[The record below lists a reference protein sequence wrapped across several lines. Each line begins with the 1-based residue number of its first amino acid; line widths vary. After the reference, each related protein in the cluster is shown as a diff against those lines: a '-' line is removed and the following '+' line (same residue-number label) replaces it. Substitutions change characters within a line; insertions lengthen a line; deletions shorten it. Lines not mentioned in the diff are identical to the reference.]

1 MTQKLFG
8 TDGVRAQVGVEP
20 MTPQTIM
27 RLAHA
32 AGQLMASRRSTR
44 HPKPVVVIGTDTRV
58 SAPMFEAALQAGF
71 SAAGVDTVMCGQLPT
86 PGIAY
91 LTRLRGYQAGVVVS
105 ASHNPFDDNGIKFF
119 SANGDKLPDEMENE
133 IEAAMDGPLV
143 CVASSELGLSS
154 QLLDAAD
161 LYIDFCKRA
170 LPAGLH
176 LRGMKVVV
184 DAAHGACHQV
194 APAVFRQLGA
204 QVVAVGISPD
214 GVNINCKVG
223 ATVPEHLRQA
233 VLTHHADLG
242 VALDGDGDRLV
253 MVDGAGRIYE
263 GDELL
268 YVLAVD
274 AQINDGLHGGVVGTL
289 MSNQGL
295 ERALLVR
302 GLDFVRAAVG
312 DRHVLAQLQQRG
324 WRLGGEGSGHLIGLD
339 WHSTGDGVM
348 AALRV
353 MAAMQRAHCTLAQ
366 LCEQLQMNAQFLVN
380 VPLAPGEKM
389 ADSEW
394 VTRFQQR
401 AEQELGGVGRVL
413 LRASGTE
420 PVVRLLVECSTMVKA
435 KDMAQ
440 RLAREVSKMLTH
452 GVTEIPAAK
461 RMRLVPRTAVLVRAD
476 AASA

>member
-1 MTQKLFG
+1 MTTQKLFG

-20 MTPQTIM
+20 MTPQTIL

-32 AGQLMASRRSTR
+32 AGQLIAARRTTR
-44 HPKPVVVIGTDTRV
+44 NPRPVVLIGTDTRV

-71 SAAGVDTVMCGQLPT
+71 SAAGVDTVMCGEMPT

-91 LTRLRGYQAGVVVS
+91 LTRMRGYQAGVVVS

-119 SANGDKLPDEMENE
+119 SAGGDKLPDAMERE
-133 IEAAMDGPLV
+133 IEAAMDGPLR
-143 CVASSELGLSS
+143 CVPSAQLGTSS
-154 QLLDAAD
+154 QLRDAGD
-161 LYIDFCKRA
+161 LYVDFCTRA
-170 LPAGLH
+170 MPTGIH
-176 LRGMKVVV
+176 LRGLKIVV
-184 DAAHGACHQV
+184 DAAHGACHLV

-204 QVVAVGISPD
+204 QVVAVGISPN
-214 GVNINCKVG
+214 GLNINNKVG
-223 ATVPEHLRQA
+223 ATVPKHLSQA
-233 VLTHHADLG
+233 VLAHHADLG

-253 MVDGAGRIYE
+253 MVDADGRVYG

-295 ERALLVR
+295 VQALALR
-302 GLDFVRAAVG
+302 GLDFARAAVG
-312 DRHVLAQLQQRG
+312 DRHVLSQLKERG

-353 MAAMQRAHCTLAQ
+353 MAAMQRARSTLAELCADLQ
-366 LCEQLQMNAQFLVN
+366 LNAQCLVN
-380 VPLAPGEKM
+380 VPLTRGARL
-389 ADSEW
+389 ADSDW
-394 VTRFQQR
+394 VKQFQQR
-401 AEQELGGVGRVL
+401 AEQELGGAGRVL

-420 PVVRLLVECSTMVKA
+420 PVVRLLVECRTLAKARTMA
-435 KDMAQ
+435 N
-440 RLAREVSKMLTH
+440 RLALEVGRMLNPAVGSAAPVGVETLGREREVAM
-452 GVTEIPAAK
+452 A
-461 RMRLVPRTAVLVRAD
+461 
-476 AASA
+476 

>member
-1 MTQKLFG
+1 MTTQKMFG
-8 TDGVRAQVGVEP
+8 TDGVRAQVGMEP
-20 MTPQTIM
+20 MTPHTIM

-32 AGQLMASRRSTR
+32 AGQLLGEQRVSRNMR
-44 HPKPVVVIGTDTRV
+44 PAVAIGTDTRV

-71 SAAGVDTVMCGQLPT
+71 SAAGVDTVMCGELPT

-91 LTRLRGYQAGVVVS
+91 LTRMRGYQAGVVVS

-119 SANGDKLPDEMENE
+119 SASGDKLPDETERA
-133 IEAAMDGPLV
+133 IELAMAGPLP
-143 CVASSELGLSS
+143 CVPSARLGLTS
-154 QLLDAAD
+154 QLRDAGD
-161 LYIDFCKRA
+161 LYVDFCRRSM
-170 LPAGLH
+170 PTGLH
-176 LRGMKVVV
+176 LRGLKIVV

-204 QVVAVGISPD
+204 QVVAVGISPN
-214 GVNINCKVG
+214 GLNINNKVG
-223 ATVPEHLRQA
+223 ATVPKHLCQA
-233 VLTHHADLG
+233 VLAHHADLG

-253 MVDGAGRIYE
+253 MVDAEGRIYG

-274 AQINDGLHGGVVGTL
+274 AQINDGLQGGVVGTL

-295 ERALLVR
+295 ERALSQR
-302 GLDFVRAAVG
+302 GLAFARAAVG
-312 DRHVLAQLQQRG
+312 DRHVLSLLKQRG

-353 MAAMQRAHCTLAQ
+353 MAAMQRSRRTLGQ
-366 LCEQLQMNAQFLVN
+366 LCEGLRMNAQCLVN
-380 VPLAPGEKM
+380 VPLAAGAQM

-394 VTRFQQR
+394 VTHFQQR
-401 AEQELGGVGRVL
+401 AEQELGGAGRVL

-420 PVVRLLVECSTMVKA
+420 PVVRVLVECSTLGKA
-435 KDMAQ
+435 RAMAH
-440 RLAREVSKMLTH
+440 RLAAEVGRMLNH
-452 GVTEIPAAK
+452 GPASAVPASGDPAAAQA
-461 RMRLVPRTAVLVRAD
+461 RE
-476 AASA
+476 AAMA